1 MESAH
6 NYWMKK
12 AIKLAKIG
20 ATKGEV
26 PIGAILVRHSEDLGT
41 DIIVA
46 DAVHNDVCPQKI
58 AEAYNSKETLND
70 PTAHAEIL
78 VIREAAKKLNNWRLL
93 DTILYITAEPCAMC
107 AGAIIQSRI
116 PLIVYGCREE
126 RFGAVDSSYQLF
138 NDPRSNH
145 HPEVISGILE
155 KECKDL
161 LQAFFETL
169 RRGGRVVEGGSLE
182 NCSTGNCTGGS
193 NPSLSAK
200 T

>member
-26 PIGAILVRHSEDLGT
+26 PIGAVLVQNVIPRPKAVGDLPE
-41 DIIVA
+41 IISFA
-46 DAVHNDVCPQKI
+46 HNQ
-58 AEAYNSKETLND
+58 KETLKD
-70 PTAHAEIL
+70 PTAHAEL
-78 VIREAAKKLNNWRLL
+78 MVIKEAAKKLNNWRLL

-116 PLIVYGCREE
+116 PLVVYGCREE